1 MTAASSERNEVDVSS
16 RRTLILVGAIA
27 IAAIAALM
35 IFKYV
40 GSVEDKASADNQLVP
55 VVVATGDIKAGETAD
70 ALVESKRIALGNR
83 RRVDLPTNVV
93 TRIED
98 IKGES
103 AAIDLSAG
111 EIITTSNFSG
121 TGASASSSSNV
132 LSPGDVAVTISADA
146 GHSVGGLVQ
155 PGDFVNLTADIKNPV
170 DGSTRTEYLYQ
181 KVKVLAI
188 GTDVGSAAA
197 ASASTPGAPDAATP
211 TTLPNSDLVTLE
223 VPPEA
228 APIILA
234 ATSNDIRLSLVRPD
248 YQPSEMPVSAYSS
261 SAVQSYPG
269 QLGYTPDAGSPSG
282 SETDSGGTK

>member
-1 MTAASSERNEVDVSS
+1 
-16 RRTLILVGAIA
+16 VGAIA

-40 GSVEDKASADNQLVP
+40 GSVEDKASTDNQLVP

-70 ALVESKRIALGNR
+70 ALLQSKRIALGNR
-83 RRVDLPTNVV
+83 RRVDLPANVV
-93 TRIED
+93 TRVED

-132 LSPGDVAVTISADA
+132 LSPGNVAVTISADA

-155 PGDFVNLTADIKNPV
+155 PGDFVNLTADIKQLN
-170 DGSTRTEYLYQ
+170 GGITTQYLYQ

-188 GTDVGSAAA
+188 GTDVGTAAA
-197 ASASTPGAPDAATP
+197 ASSAPAAGATP
-211 TTLPNSDLVTLE
+211 TTVPNSDLVTLE
-223 VPPEA
+223 VPPEV
-228 APIILA
+228 APVILA
-234 ATSNDIRLSLVRPD
+234 AASSNIRLLLVRPD
-248 YQPSEMPVSAYSS
+248 YQPSDIPLSGFASS
-261 SAVQSYPG
+261 STQDLPG
-269 QLGYTPDAGSPSG
+269 QAGATPDSGRPSG
-282 SETDSGGTK
+282 SEGDVGGNK

>member
-1 MTAASSERNEVDVSS
+1 
-16 RRTLILVGAIA
+16 VGAIA

-70 ALVESKRIALGNR
+70 VLLQSKRIGLGNR
-83 RRVDLPTNVV
+83 RRVDLPANVV
-93 TRIED
+93 TRLED

-132 LSPGDVAVTISADA
+132 LSSGNVAVTISADA

-155 PGDFVNLTADIKNPV
+155 PGDFVNLTADVKHT
-170 DGSTRTEYLYQ
+170 DGSFSTQYLYQ

-197 ASASTPGAPDAATP
+197 ASSSAPGSTP
-211 TTLPNSDLVTLE
+211 TTVPNSDLVTLE

-228 APIILA
+228 APVILA
-234 ATSNDIRLSLVRPD
+234 AAANNIRLLLVRPD
-248 YQPSEMPVSAYSS
+248 YQPTDIPASAYASS
-261 SAVQSYPG
+261 MSQTLPG
-269 QLGYTPDAGSPSG
+269 QAGSTPDSGQPSG
-282 SETDSGGTK
+282 ADGTAGGSK

>member
-1 MTAASSERNEVDVSS
+1 MSS

-27 IAAIAALM
+27 IAAVAALM

-40 GSVEDKASADNQLVP
+40 GSIEDKASADNQLVP

-70 ALVESKRIALGNR
+70 ALLESKRIALGNR

-93 TRIED
+93 TRVED

-111 EIITTSNFSG
+111 EIVTTSNFSG

-132 LSPGDVAVTISADA
+132 LSPGNVAVTISADA

-155 PGDFVNLTADIKNPV
+155 PGDFVNLTVDVKHPAD
-170 DGSTRTEYLYQ
+170 SSYTTQFLYQ
-181 KVKVLAI
+181 KAKVLAI
-188 GTDVGSAAA
+188 GNDVGTAA
-197 ASASTPGAPDAATP
+197 ASAASDTPGAASPTP
-211 TTLPNSDLVTLE
+211 TTVQNSDLVTLE

-234 ATSNDIRLSLVRPD
+234 ATTSNIRLMLVRPD
-248 YQPSEMPVSAYSS
+248 YQPSNMPVSA
-261 SAVQSYPG
+261 SAWSGTQGPLPG
-269 QLGYTPDAGSPSG
+269 QQGFTPSSGRPAGSDG
-282 SETDSGGTK
+282 DVGGTK

>member
-1 MTAASSERNEVDVSS
+1 
-16 RRTLILVGAIA
+16 VGAIA
-27 IAAIAALM
+27 IAAVAALM

-40 GSVEDKASADNQLVP
+40 GSIEDKASADNQLVP
-55 VVVATGDIKAGETAD
+55 VVVAAGDIKAGETAD
-70 ALVESKRIALGNR
+70 ALIESKRIALGNR

-93 TRIED
+93 TRLED

-132 LSPGDVAVTISADA
+132 LSPGKVAVTISADA

-155 PGDFVNLTADIKNPV
+155 PGDYVNLTVDMKHL
-170 DGSTRTEYLYQ
+170 DGSYTTEYLYQ

-188 GTDVGSAAA
+188 GTDVGTAAA
-197 ASASTPGAPDAATP
+197 APAADGASPTP
-211 TTLPNSDLVTLE
+211 TTAIPNSDLVTLE
-223 VPPEA
+223 VPPEV

-234 ATSNDIRLSLVRPD
+234 SSANDIRLMLVRPD
-248 YQPSEMPVSAYSS
+248 YQPSQIPISPSASS
-261 SAVQSYPG
+261 NTETPLPG
-269 QLGYTPDAGSPSG
+269 QQGFTPDSGQPSG
-282 SETDSGGTK
+282 SDGEGSGGTK

>member
-1 MTAASSERNEVDVSS
+1 VSS

-40 GSVEDKASADNQLVP
+40 GSVEDKASTDNQLVP

-70 ALVESKRIALGNR
+70 VLLQSKRVALGNR
-83 RRVDLPTNVV
+83 RRVDLPANVV
-93 TRIED
+93 TRVED

-111 EIITTSNFSG
+111 EIITTSNFTG

-132 LSPGDVAVTISADA
+132 LSPGNVAVTISADA

-155 PGDFVNLTADIKNPV
+155 PGDFVNLTMDAKNV
-170 DGSTRTEYLYQ
+170 VNGAMNGSTTTEYLYQ

-188 GTDVGSAAA
+188 GTDVGTAA
-197 ASASTPGAPDAATP
+197 ASSGTAGATP
-211 TTLPNSDLVTLE
+211 TTVPNSDLVTLE

-228 APIILA
+228 APVILA
-234 ATSNDIRLSLVRPD
+234 ATGSNIRLQLVRPD
-248 YQPSEMPVSAYSS
+248 YQPSSIPISQYASGN
-261 SAVQSYPG
+261 ATNPPG
-269 QLGYTPDAGSPSG
+269 QQGFTPDSGRPSG
-282 SETDSGGTK
+282 TDGAVGGTK

>member
-70 ALVESKRIALGNR
+70 VLLQSKRIGLGNR
-83 RRVDLPTNVV
+83 RRVDLPANVV
-93 TRIED
+93 TRLED

-132 LSPGDVAVTISADA
+132 LSSGNVAVTISADA

-155 PGDFVNLTADIKNPV
+155 PGDFVNLTADVKRT
-170 DGSTRTEYLYQ
+170 DGSFSTQYLYQ

-188 GTDVGSAAA
+188 GTDVGAAAA
-197 ASASTPGAPDAATP
+197 ASATPGATP
-211 TTLPNSDLVTLE
+211 TTVPNSDLVTLE
-223 VPPEA
+223 VPPEV
-228 APIILA
+228 APVILA
-234 ATSNDIRLSLVRPD
+234 AASSNIRLLLVRPD
-248 YQPSEMPVSAYSS
+248 YQPTDMPVSAYASS
-261 SAVQSYPG
+261 GAQSLPG
-269 QLGYTPDAGSPSG
+269 QAGITPDSGRPSG
-282 SETDSGGTK
+282 SDGSVGGTK